1 VDTGGAVVV
10 GGAVV
15 AGGAVVVGGAVA
27 AGRAVVVWWS
37 SGGSLVLTPDCEPV
51 VYDSNLAIF
60 PVYSGLPIHR

>member
-1 VDTGGAVVV
+1 
-10 GGAVV
+10 
-15 AGGAVVVGGAVA
+15 VVVGGAVA